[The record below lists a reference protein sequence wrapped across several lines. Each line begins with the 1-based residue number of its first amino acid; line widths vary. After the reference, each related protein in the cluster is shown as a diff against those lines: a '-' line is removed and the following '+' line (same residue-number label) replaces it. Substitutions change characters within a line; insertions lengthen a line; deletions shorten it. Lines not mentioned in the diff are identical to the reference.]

1 MSANVCPSCGRKLA
15 LESESRAVAA
25 PIIGVVIAG
34 ALSLA
39 PLWVAVPVMVVL
51 IAWLVWWALK
61 LRVVAS

>member
-1 MSANVCPSCGRKLA
+1 MSAYVCASCGRKLE
-15 LESESRAVAA
+15 LVSESRAVTA

-39 PLWVAVPVMVVL
+39 PLWAAVPAMVFL

-61 LRVVAS
+61 LRVVAP